1 MTDEAAEPYA
11 DYAGYE
17 LAAELPVQPVQ
28 HVTLALQVTPG
39 GVSLA
44 WEAGA
49 ARGMVAGSAQE
60 VCRAL
65 GALVLR
71 LAGAGEGPQVVQDEE
86 PTRRLVRGV

>member
-1 MTDEAAEPYA
+1 MTRVGEPTQIV
-11 DYAGYE
+11 E

-49 ARGMVAGSAQE
+49 ARGMVAGSPSE
-60 VCRAL
+60 VARAV

-71 LAGAGEGPQVVQDEE
+71 LAGAAPLAVQDDE
-86 PTRRLVRGV
+86 PTRRLARG

>member
-1 MTDEAAEPYA
+1 MTR
-11 DYAGYE
+11 AGELTQVVE

-49 ARGMVAGSAQE
+49 ARGMVAGSPQE

-71 LAGAGEGPQVVQDEE
+71 LVGEGPVAVDDE
-86 PTRRLVRGV
+86 PTRPLARG

>member
-1 MTDEAAEPYA
+1 MTR
-11 DYAGYE
+11 AGELTQVVE

-28 HVTLALQVTPG
+28 HVALALQVTPG

-49 ARGMVAGSAQE
+49 ARGMVAGQPGE
-60 VCRAL
+60 VARAV

-71 LAGAGEGPQVVQDEE
+71 LAGADEGPVAMQDEE
-86 PTRRLVRGV
+86 PTRRLVRGG